1 MITTSVAYVAL
12 RTLWLNETIK
22 EAIDARRVHH
32 QLYPMALQYEVD
44 FPGEYATALEAK
56 NHTTQE
62 FSLGQSVVIGITRA
76 DNGTIFANSDF
87 RKQGS
92 VAGY

>member
-1 MITTSVAYVAL
+1 VAL

-32 QLYPMALQYEVD
+32 QLYPMVLQYEKD
-44 FPGEYATALEAK
+44 FPASYASAFELK
-56 NHTTQE
+56 NHTIQE
-62 FSLGQSVVIGITRA
+62 FSLGESVVVGVSRGE
-76 DNGTIFANSDF
+76 DGTLYANSDF

-92 VAGY
+92 VAGI